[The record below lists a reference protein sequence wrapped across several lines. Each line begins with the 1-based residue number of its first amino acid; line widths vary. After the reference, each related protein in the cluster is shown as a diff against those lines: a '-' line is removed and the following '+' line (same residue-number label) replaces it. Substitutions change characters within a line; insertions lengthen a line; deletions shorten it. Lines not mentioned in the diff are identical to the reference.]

1 MTNDNRPGYTGNIES
16 YLYGKDGSSF
26 KIMNRYTGEIPA
38 RVFIRRPFK
47 FLFKILISLSLLN
60 YKTQTLKIFVMWR
73 GLATI
78 LSKAAIAFFASLI
91 FELVFSTTS
100 T

>member
-1 MTNDNRPGYTGNIES
+1 MLFYILTDDNRPGYTRNIES

-47 FLFKILISLSLLN
+47 FLFKILISLSLPN
-60 YKTQTLKIFVMWR
+60 INSTLYY
-73 GLATI
+73 
-78 LSKAAIAFFASLI
+78 
-91 FELVFSTTS
+91 
-100 T
+100 